1 MLKLLFALSQGRP
14 LLFSNHTRTTRL
26 LVGALI
32 TAAVIGGPIFT
43 SAAAGE
49 RGRLEGSVTDPSG
62 AKVVGARVALRDA
75 TGLRVYEARSDDE
88 GKFSVSNITA
98 GRYTLTVEAEG
109 FSQTKKAEVEVREGQ
124 VETVAVQL
132 AVAAITDH
140 VIVTATRTETPS
152 SVLAGSAAVIP
163 GDEID
168 RKGIALISE
177 PLRLI
182 PGFAVAQTGG
192 RGGITSVFVR
202 GGESDYN
209 KVLIDGVP
217 VNAAGGAFDFATLT
231 PENFERIE
239 AVRGPRSALF
249 GSDAMT
255 SVIQLVTRR
264 GSTSTPELEL
274 SGEGGSFDYHRETA
288 RLSGLRRWFDYS
300 ASFGFLQTDSR
311 FENSDYINRSA
322 SANLGFRLDPKA
334 DLRVTSRWNNNTL
347 GVPGPTAVLF
357 VDPDQRQKH
366 HDLAVAAA
374 FDHRTT
380 SRWNQTARF
389 VYSEF
394 DTNSFDPAG
403 QDLTRPDRP
412 PLPPFTFFPDS
423 AFKFIEHQKRVGVH
437 YQAIAALSNSNVLT
451 AGLDFER
458 ESAVFTDDFS
468 RVSPDRNNFGLYVQ
482 DQVSWKDRLFVT
494 AGVRVERNTGSVPDD
509 LRAALLSLGS
519 PAPEGDVGFGVEA
532 NPKIALTVV
541 ARSHVDDKAF
551 GATRLKAGFGTGI
564 KEPSLTQAFSPSIF
578 FLGNPSLDPERAKS
592 FDIGLV
598 QEFFNRRGSVELTYF
613 DNRFR
618 DLIIFAFD
626 PVTFAPVVL
635 EDGRLTN
642 FINLDRASARGI
654 ELLAAARPLRPLRL
668 MASYT
673 FLRSR
678 IERADGSL
686 NPEVGLALIRRPRH
700 SGSFE
705 AAWAGEKFDVAL
717 EGSIVGKRRDLD
729 PLFGSA
735 FDPAGRPFFND
746 GYAKLNASGSYRVKR
761 PLTVFAR
768 IENLLNQD
776 YEEVLGFPAYRLNFT
791 AGLRVR
797 IGGGK

>member
-1 MLKLLFALSQGRP
+1 MSNLFFTSRPARP
-14 LLFSNHTRTTRL
+14 LPLSTHPRITRL
-26 LVGALI
+26 LISALI
-32 TAAVIGGPIFT
+32 TITIIGSSIFT

-62 AKVVGARVALRDA
+62 AKIVDARVALRDK
-75 TGLRVYEARSDDE
+75 TGLKVYEARTDNE
-88 GKFSVSNITA
+88 GKFSISSIAA
-98 GRYTLTVEAEG
+98 GRYALTVEADG
-109 FSQTKKAEVEVREGQ
+109 FSQPKKIEIEVREGQ
-124 VETVAVQL
+124 VENVAVQL
-132 AVAAITDH
+132 SVAAITDH
-140 VIVTATRTETPS
+140 VIVTATRTETLS
-152 SVLAGSAAVIP
+152 SALGGSAAVIA
-163 GDEID
+163 DQDFD
-168 RKGIALISE
+168 RRGLSQISE

-192 RGGITSVFVR
+192 RGGLTSVFVR

-231 PENFERIE
+231 PENFDRVE
-239 AVRGPRSALF
+239 AVRGPGSALF

-264 GSTSTPELEL
+264 GSSATPELEL
-274 SGEGGSFDYHRETA
+274 SGEGGSFDFHRETA
-288 RLSGLRRWFDYS
+288 RLSGLHRWFDYS
-300 ASFGFLQTDSR
+300 TGFGFLKTDGR

-322 SANLGFRLDPKA
+322 SANLGFRLAPRA

-347 GVPGPTAVLF
+347 GVPGPTAFLF

-366 HDLAVAAA
+366 RDLAVAAA
-374 FDHRTT
+374 FDIRTT
-380 SRWNQTARF
+380 SRWTQTARF
-389 VYSEF
+389 FYSEF
-394 DTNSFDPAG
+394 DTNSFDPVG

-423 AFKFIEHQKRVGVH
+423 AGTFVEHQKRQGIH
-437 YQAIAALSNSNVLT
+437 YQSIAALSTANVLS

-468 RVSPDRNNFGLYVQ
+468 RVSPDRNNLGLYVQ
-482 DQVSWKDRLFVT
+482 DQLSWRERLFVT
-494 AGVRVERNTGSVPDD
+494 AGVRVERNTGNVPED
-509 LRAALLSLGS
+509 LRAVLLSLGS
-519 PAPEGDVGFGVEA
+519 TAPIGDVGFGVEA
-532 NPKIALTVV
+532 NPKIAMTVL
-541 ARSHVDDKAF
+541 ARAHVDDVAF
-551 GATRLKAGFGTGI
+551 GATRLKASFGTGI
-564 KEPSLTQAFSPSIF
+564 KEPSLVQAFSPNSF
-578 FLGNPSLDPERAKS
+578 FLGNPSIDPERAKS
-592 FDIGLV
+592 FDVGVI

-626 PVTFAPVVL
+626 PVTFEPIKLA
-635 EDGRLTN
+635 DGRLTN
-642 FINLDRASARGI
+642 FINLERASARGI
-654 ELLAAARPLRPLRL
+654 ELITAARPLRPLRL

-678 IERADGSL
+678 LERAEGVL
-686 NPEVGLALIRRPRH
+686 NPEVGLPLVRRPRH

-705 AAWAGEKFDVAL
+705 AAWTEENFDITL
-717 EGSIVGKRRDLD
+717 EGSLVGSRRDLD
-729 PLFGSA
+729 PVTGVR
-735 FDPAGRPFFND
+735 FDLSGRPIFND
-746 GYAKLNASGSYRVKR
+746 SYAKLNASGSYRVKR

-776 YEEVLGFPAYRLNFT
+776 YAEVLGFPAYRLNFT
-791 AGLRVR
+791 VGLRVR
-797 IGGGK
+797 LGKS